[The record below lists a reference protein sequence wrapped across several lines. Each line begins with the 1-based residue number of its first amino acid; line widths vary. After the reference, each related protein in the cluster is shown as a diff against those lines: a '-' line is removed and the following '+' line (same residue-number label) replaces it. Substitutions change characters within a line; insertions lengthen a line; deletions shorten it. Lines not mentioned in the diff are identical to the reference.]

1 MLQIETTAFKYDT
14 RTILQSV
21 KKKNCYLRIIQ
32 IRNTVLLLGG
42 KEINQFLLL
51 HFVHFQVKDACV
63 PFLRCCALFY
73 HFLVGVPAPYVLL
86 EVGGDT
92 FENLCAYLGL
102 PNSCHDLISS
112 SVVFDLSL
120 NWVQHEK
127 VRIACCAVGTVSS
140 WTVRH

>member
-1 MLQIETTAFKYDT
+1 MLSSNCTDKNYSFTA
-14 RTILQSV
+14 RL
-21 KKKNCYLRIIQ
+21 KKIYRFFIVTFI
-32 IRNTVLLLGG
+32 
-42 KEINQFLLL
+42 
-51 HFVHFQVKDACV
+51 HFQVRDACV

-127 VRIACCAVGTVSS
+127 VRIACCAVGTIGS
-140 WTVRH
+140 WTMRH

>member
-1 MLQIETTAFKYDT
+1 MNRTDKKHNFTARLK
-14 RTILQSV
+14 RNSSV
-21 KKKNCYLRIIQ
+21 FIVAFI
-32 IRNTVLLLGG
+32 
-42 KEINQFLLL
+42 
-51 HFVHFQVKDACV
+51 HFQVKDACV

-127 VRIACCAVGTVSS
+127 VRITCCAVGTVSS

>member
-1 MLQIETTAFKYDT
+1 
-14 RTILQSV
+14 V
-21 KKKNCYLRIIQ
+21 KA
-32 IRNTVLLLGG
+32 
-42 KEINQFLLL
+42 
-51 HFVHFQVKDACV
+51 ACV

-102 PNSCHDLISS
+102 PNSCHELISS

-127 VRIACCAVGTVSS
+127 VRIACCFY
-140 WTVRH
+140 